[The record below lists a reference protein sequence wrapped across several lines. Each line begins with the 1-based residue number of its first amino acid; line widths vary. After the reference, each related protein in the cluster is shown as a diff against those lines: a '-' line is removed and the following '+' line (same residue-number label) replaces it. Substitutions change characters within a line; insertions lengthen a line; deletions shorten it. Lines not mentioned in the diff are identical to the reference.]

1 MEGEEYL
8 RALLYSIII
17 WTARRREDKSKKGGM
32 LRSFG
37 AVSSIVHSRFAAKAQ
52 SKEIGGKVH
61 LDASLRQMLRT
72 ARSIRSRMRI
82 QRWIYFSD
90 IPIHAPVLSCFHV
103 SGKSSILFIFLFP
116 FCISHPDLSFLFHD
130 VLNMRVFLLVCIMRF
145 EAVKFEVVVG
155 ERNVLRS

>member
-116 FCISHPDLSFLFHD
+116 FCISHPDLSIPYVPFPRCVKYACILA
-130 VLNMRVFLLVCIMRF
+130 RVYYALWSCEIWSLI
-145 EAVKFEVVVG
+145 
-155 ERNVLRS
+155 LW